1 MEDFFMCGIIGF
13 TGYERAK
20 DVLLS
25 GLASLEYRGYD
36 SAGISCFTKDGEI
49 TTIKS
54 VGKVSKLNALV
65 PEDLASTCGIGH
77 TRWATHGGVS
87 RENAHPHTCGNVTL
101 IHNGIIENYL
111 SLRDELSAT
120 GRSPVSDTDSEIAAM
135 LIDSLYTGDAHAA
148 IAAAVKRLEGAY
160 AFCILFA
167 DQPDTIYCIRKGS
180 PLVAC
185 QTEIGSIIA
194 SDMVALLRYSKDYF
208 VLEENVIACL
218 TRDAITVT
226 TLEGEP
232 LTPDYLTVTW
242 DVSSAQKNGYKHYME
257 KEIHEQPDA
266 LLRTITPRLVKY
278 NENGKFY
285 MLPDFTADGIPD
297 TLFSGLTRIV
307 ITACGTAMH
316 AGMMGKILFEE
327 FLRIPVTVDIAS
339 EFRYQNPILD
349 ANTLVITV
357 SQSGE
362 TADTLAALRL
372 AKTKGARTLSIVNV
386 KGSSIARESEYV
398 FYTHAGPEIAVAS
411 TKAYT
416 AQLAA
421 FYLIAFRAAFAA
433 GQMPIDQCAKYTE
446 ELSSVI
452 LAIERVLER
461 GEEFKKIS
469 RHLIKASDLFFIGR
483 GMDYALSCE
492 GSIKLKEITYIHS
505 EAYAAGELK
514 HGTLSLIAPDVPV
527 IALATQHD
535 VLAKMVSNIKEV
547 RARGAFVILVAAKD
561 AVIEPEL
568 YDFRV
573 DLPETS
579 DRFAPFTAAVVLQL
593 IAYNTSYLRG
603 LDVDQPRHLAKSVT
617 VE

>member
-1 MEDFFMCGIIGF
+1 MCGIIGF
-13 TGYERAK
+13 SGYERAT

-25 GLASLEYRGYD
+25 GLSALEYRGYD
-36 SAGISCFTKDGEI
+36 SAGISCFTKDNKI

-54 VGKVSKLNALV
+54 VGKVSELKALV
-65 PEDLASTCGIGH
+65 PSGLSSGCGIGH

-87 RENAHPHTCGNVTL
+87 RENAHPHAFGRVTL

-111 SLRDELSAT
+111 ALRDELAVG
-120 GRSPVSDTDSEIAAM
+120 GRTPVSETDSEIAAM

-148 IAAAVKRLEGAY
+148 IAAATKRLEGAY
-160 AFCILFA
+160 AFCILFS
-167 DQPDTIYCIRKGS
+167 DQPGKIYCIRKGS

-208 VLEENVIACL
+208 VLEENMVACL
-218 TRDAITVT
+218 TRDEITVT
-226 TLEGEP
+226 MLDGTP
-232 LTPDYLTVTW
+232 VTPDYLTVTW
-242 DVSSAQKNGYKHYME
+242 DVSSAQKNGFNHYME

-266 LLRTITPRLVKY
+266 LSRTILPRLMKY
-278 NENGKFY
+278 NEGGAFY

-297 TLFSGLTRIV
+297 SLFSGLSRII

-316 AGMMGKILFEE
+316 AGMMGRILFEE
-327 FLRIPVTVDIAS
+327 LLRIPVTVDIAS

-349 ANTLVITV
+349 GNTLVITV

-372 AKTKGARTLSIVNV
+372 ARANGARTLSIVNV
-386 KGSSIARESEYV
+386 KGSSIARESEHV

-421 FYLIAFRAAFAA
+421 FYLIAFRAAFALKRLST
-433 GQMPIDQCAKYTE
+433 DECAKYTE
-446 ELSSVI
+446 ELAAMIPSI
-452 LAIERVLER
+452 QKVLDEK
-461 GEEFKKIS
+461 EQFTKIS
-469 RHLIKASDLFFIGR
+469 RHLIKANDLFFIGR

-492 GSIKLKEITYIHS
+492 GSIKLKEISYIHS

-514 HGTLSLIAPDVPV
+514 HGTLSLITSEVPV

-547 RARGAFVILVAAKD
+547 RARGAFVILVAAAD
-561 AVIEPEL
+561 AVIEKEL

-573 DLPETS
+573 DLPEIS
-579 DRFAPFTAAVVLQL
+579 DRFAPFVAAVVLQL